1 MRTGKAIA
9 GLGALAAAA
18 TLGGC
23 LGENPN
29 TPTGRPAAT
38 INVRESEMK
47 IEPANPTIK
56 KPGVVEF
63 KIQNAGHVVHALEIK
78 GPKGEVRTQE
88 IPAGKSTTLTANLDK
103 PGMYR
108 WYCPVPG
115 HEAAGMKG
123 TITVASA
130 G

>member
-78 GPKGEVRTQE
+78 GPKGEVRIERRSRSTSTRQTGLGVTE
-88 IPAGKSTTLTANLDK
+88 LDVPEFIPRG
-103 PGMYR
+103 
-108 WYCPVPG
+108 
-115 HEAAGMKG
+115 
-123 TITVASA
+123 
-130 G
+130 